1 MAARPLTPK
10 QEKFAQLYVE
20 LGNASEAYRRVYAA
34 KNMKPETVN
43 RNAFALLQN
52 SKISARVQE
61 LGEKA
66 ARPHEIS
73 SERVMGELAKI
84 AFADLEDFVQV
95 SEDGD
100 VSFNFAGASKKGSL
114 AAMSE
119 FTQEVFWEKDGTDG
133 ADQIRRTRFKL
144 HDKIRALELIG
155 KRMAMWVERH
165 SVEEG
170 GLMAFFKTLPLEIQ
184 DQVIAHY
191 ESRRPSGGRA

>member
-20 LGNASEAYRRVYAA
+20 LGDGAKAYRLAYACKGMSDRAVQVEASKLLRHPAITLRV
-34 KNMKPETVN
+34 K
-43 RNAFALLQN
+43 
-52 SKISARVQE
+52 E

-66 ARPHEIS
+66 ARPHEIN

-133 ADQIRRTRFKL
+133 VDQIRRTRFKL

-155 KRMAMWVERH
+155 KRMAMWVDRH

-191 ESRRPSGGRA
+191 ESRRPSGGRV